1 MIIKVMGLRILRD
14 LATSIRQ
21 AKFFCVMADEV
32 TDVSSKEQVVV
43 CFRSVD
49 AQFQPH
55 EDFIGL
61 HAVES
66 IRADTLVEVIK
77 DTMLRMELCISDC
90 RGQCYDGAANMSGA
104 KKGTASQICSEEPR
118 AIFIHCYG
126 HALNLAVG
134 DTVKR
139 NYILRETLDT
149 TFEISKLLKLSLF
162 GKF

>member
-1 MIIKVMGLRILRD
+1 MQGNFNVQWILWQLEW

-32 TDVSSKEQVVV
+32 TDVSNKEQVVV

-90 RGQCYDGAANMSGA
+90 RGQCYDGAANMSGQRRVQLLRYA
-104 KKGTASQICSEEPR
+104 QKSHVPFSFTAMAMPLI
-118 AIFIHCYG
+118 
-126 HALNLAVG
+126 
-134 DTVKR
+134 
-139 NYILRETLDT
+139 
-149 TFEISKLLKLSLF
+149 
-162 GKF
+162 